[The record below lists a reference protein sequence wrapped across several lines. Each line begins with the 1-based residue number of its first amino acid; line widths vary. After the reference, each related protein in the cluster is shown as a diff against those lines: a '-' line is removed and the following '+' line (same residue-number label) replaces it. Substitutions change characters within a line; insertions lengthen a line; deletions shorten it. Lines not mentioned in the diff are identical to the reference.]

1 MKKLQYSPTYVH
13 ILDLLFKL
21 KSQKVPGMT
30 QIISGGKLNIIP
42 TGATSDKVLQE
53 LFVSASEL
61 WELCNNP
68 HEWFMIG
75 RIGNDL
81 KYGNALWEVSDE
93 LKSRSKNRQ
102 ILASLI
108 RKGLLI
114 PTETTNIYIVNP
126 FYLRKGDMLRV
137 LYGTAEILADNVKV
151 LPEHI
156 RSIKVLTGTD
166 FTADKALLGL

>member
-21 KSQKVPGMT
+21 RPQKVPDTGQTM
-30 QIISGGKLNIIP
+30 SGGKLNVLSVG
-42 TGATSDKVLQE
+42 TSSDKIIQD
-53 LFVSASEL
+53 LFVSATEL

-68 HEWFMIG
+68 HEWFMIA
-75 RIGNDL
+75 RIGNEL
-81 KYGNALWEVSDE
+81 KYGNALWEASED
-93 LKSRSKNRQ
+93 LKSKSAKRR
-102 ILASLI
+102 ILAKLVLKKI
-108 RKGLLI
+108 LI